1 MTITDSDDY
10 GNPYGDLEFDRPQY
24 HDSTSS
30 CNDGAEGS
38 GNDDESRGLI
48 KTSGGEQESELAMA
62 VEDLLSSCNRK
73 VNPTQ
78 FKLLRDMENR
88 YQEKGSLITGEEGEL
103 EKFHDEESVDSQ
115 KASPIK
121 QWFRRQPEV
130 KKNEYV
136 TRSSRFIVEL
146 PVIEED
152 AFPRKAR
159 EAWKYVYCLSM
170 VILVILFIVIMWLL
184 KLTGWDLST
193 EHGSSF
199 GAIKPSDSAVSYF
212 TSDCTMASKQRH
224 PSPLT
229 QCACGGK
236 IHAVSDKAKEKYD
249 TLLYAFGAEY
259 LHESETMSSCSARNQ
274 ALVWLA
280 EDPGSTL
287 SEVLIQR
294 HSLVLFFIKLHGI
307 DWTLEDHQ
315 KWLTPSHECTWFG
328 VVCGADKEVTA
339 IELWNLGLKGSI
351 PKEIMSLTML
361 ERLSLPENNISGKLP
376 ADAFEMMSKLTDLT
390 LFMNNLSGAI
400 DARIF
405 DSITRL
411 KTLNLDS
418 NGITGFIPSQIGQ
431 LSQLTQ
437 LKLARN
443 YLNGPLPSQLGNL
456 KLMKR
461 MEIEENN
468 IYGTIP
474 TEMGEL
480 SLLESLNLSWNNLQG
495 PIPHEFQS
503 FRNLKDLFLKSN
515 DLGGTL
521 PSIINVMGK
530 LENLVLSLNA
540 LSGNLPSEMNLMSS
554 LSTLHLD
561 ENKFDGTIPE
571 ELGSCQFLRDARL
584 NHNRFTGPIPSH
596 LGRLAWLISFNIE
609 GNSFTGSMP
618 KEVCN
623 LRGEVGT
630 LETLTATC
638 TADTE
643 AIRQKTV
650 FGNVKEF
657 ICEVPQCCTFCA
669 PAR

>member
-1 MTITDSDDY
+1 
-10 GNPYGDLEFDRPQY
+10 
-24 HDSTSS
+24 
-30 CNDGAEGS
+30 
-38 GNDDESRGLI
+38 
-48 KTSGGEQESELAMA
+48 
-62 VEDLLSSCNRK
+62 
-73 VNPTQ
+73 
-78 FKLLRDMENR
+78 MENR

-103 EKFHDEESVDSQ
+103 EKFHDEESVVTN
-115 KASPIK
+115 KPSPMK
-121 QWFRRQPEV
+121 WFRRPEN
-130 KKNEYV
+130 KNKYV

-146 PVIEED
+146 PVIEEKQS
-152 AFPRKAR
+152 FTRKAR

-170 VILVILFIVIMWLL
+170 IILVILFIVIMWLL
-184 KLTGWDLST
+184 TLTGWDLSAG
-193 EHGSSF
+193 HGSSF
-199 GAIKPSDSAVSYF
+199 GGAKPLDGSISPF
-212 TSDCTMASKQRH
+212 TTDCDMASNQRH

-229 QCACGGK
+229 QCACGGT
-236 IHAVSDKAKEKYD
+236 IHLVSDHAKEKYD

-259 LHESETMSSCSARNQ
+259 LHEGETMSSCSARNQ

-294 HSLVLFFIKLHGI
+294 HVLVLFFIKLHGI

-328 VVCGADKEVTA
+328 VVCDADKEVTA
-339 IELWNLGLKGSI
+339 IELWNSGLKGSI

-361 ERLSLPENNISGKLP
+361 ERLSLPENNISGHLP
-376 ADAFEMMSKLTDLT
+376 ADAFEMMSKLKDLT
-390 LFMNNLSGAI
+390 LFMNSLSGAI
-400 DARIF
+400 DARMF
-405 DSITRL
+405 DTITRL
-411 KTLNLDS
+411 ETLNLDS
-418 NGITGFIPSQIGQ
+418 NALTGYIPSQIGQ

-443 YLNGPLPSQLGNL
+443 HLNGPLPSQLGNL
-456 KLMKR
+456 KLLKR
-461 MEIEENN
+461 VEIEENN

-474 TEMGEL
+474 TQMGEL

-521 PSIINVMGK
+521 PAIINVMGK

-540 LSGNLPSEMNLMSS
+540 FSGNLPLEMNLMSS
-554 LSTLHLD
+554 LATLHLD
-561 ENKFDGTIPE
+561 ENRFDGTIPD
-571 ELGSCQFLRDARL
+571 ELGSCAYLRDVRL
-584 NHNRFTGPIPSH
+584 TNNRFTGSIPTH

-618 KEVCN
+618 QEVCN

-638 TADTE
+638 AADAE

-657 ICEVPQCCTFCA
+657 ICEVPQCCTSCA
-669 PAR
+669 PTR